1 MNISVVIS
9 FLNEEESLPELSNW
23 IARVMEQ
30 HNFSYEIIYIDD
42 GSTDNSWQIIS
53 RQAEEDKR
61 ITGIRFSRNY
71 GKSAA
76 LHVGFERARGDV
88 IFTMDADLQDSPEE
102 IPEMYKMISEAGY
115 DLVSGWKKKR
125 YDPVLSKN
133 IPSKLFNAVVRG
145 VSGIK
150 LHDFNCGLKA
160 YHDKAAKSIEV
171 YGDMHRFIP
180 ILVKQAG
187 YDRITEKI
195 VKHQQRKYGRSKFGP
210 SRFIN
215 GFLDLLSV
223 IFMTRFAKRPMH
235 FFGTLGSLSFFLGFV
250 ILLYLSAAKI
260 FFHQYHMTDRPL
272 FFLGLLTVIFGTQ
285 MFVTGFLAE
294 LVART
299 SGERNH
305 YLIDEELN
313 TNNQTI

>member
-1 MNISVVIS
+1 MDISIVIS
-9 FLNEEESLPELSNW
+9 LLNEEESLPELTNW
-23 IARVMEQ
+23 IRRVMEQ
-30 HNFSYEIIYIDD
+30 HNYEYEIIYIDD
-42 GSTDNSWQIIS
+42 GSTDKSWSVIS
-53 RQAEEDKR
+53 DLAQSDSHIKSVKF
-61 ITGIRFSRNY
+61 TRNY

-76 LHVGFERARGDV
+76 LHVGFERARGEV

-102 IPEMYKMISEAGY
+102 IPEMYDMIIKEGY

-145 VSGIK
+145 SSGIR

-160 YHDKAAKSIEV
+160 YRKAAAKAIEV

-180 ILVKQAG
+180 ILVKKAG
-187 YDRITEKI
+187 YDRITEKP
-195 VKHQQRKYGRSKFGP
+195 VKHQQRKYGKSKFGM

-223 IFMTRFAKRPMH
+223 MFMTKFAKRPMH
-235 FFGTLGSLSFFLGFV
+235 FFGTLGSFSFFMGFV
-250 ILLYLSAAKI
+250 ILVYFSIAKI

-272 FFLGLLTVIFGTQ
+272 FYLGLLTVIFGTQ

-294 LVART
+294 LVSRT
-299 SGERNH
+299 SNERNH
-305 YLIDEELN
+305 YLIEEELN
-313 TNNQTI
+313 LDEN